1 MLSEVERRVY
11 AEVRAAARR
20 GERATIAAVAGRT
33 GIPRSSVAR
42 VAVTLGYRGWVDMT
56 SQLVRYHASL
66 ERHDAVAES
75 VDVVA
80 AVLQRARRRTILLD
94 AIGDSEICL
103 DYLLFRL
110 CELGYCAMPY
120 SPGVVEAT
128 AGGAERAREMADAAG
143 REASGRAGCGEGA
156 REVAGGAGHVAARE
170 VAAGAGQGADAREMA
185 VGAAPSGGAQP
196 RSVLLVINE
205 SGMSMVPACVK
216 AAAAGMEIVAI
227 TASHDTPVSKLAQV
241 NVVIK
246 NNKSTPDAYEPNY
259 FTAGVL
265 VFMERVLAA
274 CSEAAEAGD

>member
-42 VAVTLGYRGWVDMT
+42 AAVTLGYRGWVDMT

-128 AGGAERAREMADAAG
+128 AGGAGRGKDASGAADAAG
-143 REASGRAGCGEGA
+143 REASGKAGCGECA
-156 REVAGGAGHVAARE
+156 REVVGGAGHVVARE
-170 VAAGAGQGADAREMA
+170 VAA
-185 VGAAPSGGAQP
+185 GAAPSGGAQS

>member
-56 SQLVRYHASL
+56 SQLVRYHTSL

-128 AGGAERAREMADAAG
+128 VGGSGRGEDASGTADDAG
-143 REASGRAGCGEGA
+143 REAPGKAGCGEGM
-156 REVAGGAGHVAARE
+156 REVADGAGRVAAARE
-170 VAAGAGQGADAREMA
+170 MTA
-185 VGAAPSGGAQP
+185 GAAPSGCAQL

>member
-120 SPGVVEAT
+120 SPGVVEVT
-128 AGGAERAREMADAAG
+128 AGGAER
-143 REASGRAGCGEGA
+143 
-156 REVAGGAGHVAARE
+156 VAARE

-185 VGAAPSGGAQP
+185 VGAASSGGAQP